1 MTFKTANTAYDQNF
15 TVDYQYPEVE
25 GDSNI
30 WLSRTNII
38 QKIS

>member
-30 WLSRTNII
+30 
-38 QKIS
+38 